1 MYLQNDMIKSSE
13 NDGLASVF
21 DFVTDKLL
29 ISDTILRLFIPLK
42 VRKMT
47 PKLRQICGCE
57 LCIIPKDMQ
66 IYLNIFI
73 TIIVTD
79 LQQKSFGRHTCN
91 SLFITTSHVHYKD
104 KVFPDVEILHAT
116 IKDAAQ

>member
-1 MYLQNDMIKSSE
+1 MYISVRYLHNDMIKSSE

-21 DFVTDKLL
+21 YFVTDKLL
-29 ISDTILRLFIPLK
+29 ISDTRLRLFIPLK

-66 IYLNIFI
+66 IYLNIFR

-79 LQQKSFGRHTCN
+79 LQ
-91 SLFITTSHVHYKD
+91 
-104 KVFPDVEILHAT
+104 
-116 IKDAAQ
+116 